1 MDLFEQY
8 EKLPQNVQDVLSKHS
23 EGDSTYDSCEAL
35 KSDLEVVGYTCDYG
49 LDASPF
55 NLKLIE

>member
-8 EKLPQNVQDVLSKHS
+8 DDLPQNVKDVLNKF
-23 EGDSTYDSCEAL
+23 EEADKTYINCQAL
-35 KSDLEVVGYTCDYG
+35 VDDLEKIGYTCDYG

-55 NLKLIE
+55 DLKKL